1 MKPVTRASRSLT
13 LAALAVVIAACTG
26 TAAPSTPA
34 GSMAAAS
41 QSGSPAGQGSSFQAI
56 LATSEVAVGPN
67 RIPFVLVDPGT
78 RAPIAAPDR
87 EATVRYSQAGGEPI
101 DAGAATFVWAIEGE
115 RGIYVSY
122 VDLPTAGEWS
132 AEITTAGAS
141 GELEASTVPIA
152 VAADRSAVAV
162 GEPSPAPDTPTA
174 ADVGG
179 DLSKLSTDADP
190 LPAFYEKSVA
200 DARAAGEPFVLAFAT
215 PKFCTSAQCGPT
227 LDRVKPFVDAYPSVT
242 FINVEPYKLTLVEGQ
257 LQPDLASG
265 QFQTV
270 PAVDEF
276 GIRSEPWI
284 YVVDR
289 EGVVRGSYELI
300 FGDEELRESLDQ
312 VK

>member
-1 MKPVTRASRSLT
+1 MKPVTRASRSIT
-13 LAALAVVIAACTG
+13 LAALAVVVAACTG
-26 TAAPSTPA
+26 TASPSAPA
-34 GSMAAAS
+34 GSAGAS
-41 QSGSPAGQGSSFQAI
+41 ASAAGQGPSFQAI

-67 RIPFVLVDPGT
+67 RIPLVVVDPRT

-87 EATVRYSQAGGEPI
+87 EATVRYSQGGGEPI
-101 DAGAATFVWAIEGE
+101 DAGPATFVWAVEGE

-122 VDLPTAGEWS
+122 VELPTAGEWS
-132 AEITTAGAS
+132 AEITTAGTS
-141 GELEASTVPIA
+141 GAQETSTVPLA
-152 VAADRSAVAV
+152 VAEDRSAVAI
-162 GEPSPAPDTPTA
+162 GEPTPAPDTPTA
-174 ADVGG
+174 GDVGG
-179 DLSKLSTDADP
+179 DLSKLSTDANP
-190 LPAFYEKSVA
+190 LPALYEKSVA

-227 LDRVKPFVDAYPSVT
+227 LDRLKPFVEAYPTVT

-257 LQPDLASG
+257 LQPDLKDG

-270 PAVDEF
+270 PSVDEF

-300 FGDEELRESLDQ
+300 FGDEELREALDQ